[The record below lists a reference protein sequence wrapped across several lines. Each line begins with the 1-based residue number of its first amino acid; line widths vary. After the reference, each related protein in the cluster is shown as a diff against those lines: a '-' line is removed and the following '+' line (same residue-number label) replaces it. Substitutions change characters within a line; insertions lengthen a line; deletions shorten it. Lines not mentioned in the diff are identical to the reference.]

1 MIEVKDQ
8 EQCMNNCWK
17 VYEKFRMNFYKSV
30 CKQIESKDDKL
41 TVLET
46 ITLEVIDIL
55 NEPTVNDVARFLEIS
70 QPNAAYKI
78 GTLEKKGYLTK
89 VQSKVD
95 RREFHLVLTDKYYDY
110 AEEKNEEIKNML
122 CKLTENYDEK
132 ELESF
137 SRMLNDINKA
147 MEPIVENLK

>member
-1 MIEVKDQ
+1 MEIKDK
-8 EQCMNNCWK
+8 EQCMDNCWK

-30 CKQIESKDDKL
+30 CKEIEPNDDKL

-78 GTLEKKGYLTK
+78 ATLGKKGYLTK

-95 RREFHLVLTDKYYDY
+95 RREYHVILSDKYYEY
-110 AEEKNEEIKNML
+110 SKGKNEDIKNML
-122 CKLTENYDEK
+122 CRLTENYNEK
-132 ELESF
+132 ELENF
-137 SRMLNDINKA
+137 DRMLNDINVA
-147 MEPIVENLK
+147 MEPIIEKLK